1 MKKIYNVAIERIIV
15 LTLMFTLLVF
25 PHILNELAKF

>member
-1 MKKIYNVAIERIIV
+1 MKKIYNEVMDRLIV